1 MTTPIGSPAVT
12 AGEEWIVEALGCHPG
27 RLGDVQALQSL
38 FETMVRELAL
48 NPVGAPLWHR
58 FPGAGGVTGML
69 MLSESHL
76 TIHTFPEHAS
86 ACLNLF
92 CCTPRAAWAWDVR
105 LRELLGAER
114 VEVRHVRRAY
124 AALETDA
131 TAMHPPAVVLAAGS
145 P

>member
-1 MTTPIGSPAVT
+1 MSHPAAT

-27 RLGDVQALQSL
+27 RLGDVQVLQSL
-38 FETMVRELAL
+38 FEVMVRELAL

-105 LRELLGAER
+105 LRALLGAER
-114 VEVRHVRRAY
+114 VDVRLVRRSY
-124 AALETDA
+124 AALGTA
-131 TAMHPPAVVLAAGS
+131 VTAMHASAVAPATVS